1 MVVGGCGF
9 IGSQACRLLAE
20 KNFQVISYDLGSPPE
35 RAQRPGGPEATIQYV
50 TGDILD
56 VEAIADAIRR
66 FGVAGMVHTV
76 AAGNEA
82 QARENPDPAITLNV
96 QGTLKLLEAAR
107 RTQVKKFVYIST
119 AGVYGRRV
127 DRRPIKEDEPITWR
141 GTIYHP
147 SHYMGEILVEMY
159 HEVYGLDTVTLRPL
173 AVYGPSVSSDKRQH
187 LQAKSLFFGSWIL
200 KGLKGEEVEIKGADT
215 QSDITYV
222 KDVAS
227 AVFLAYSI
235 ESSSHRVFNISSGVL
250 VSHRQVAETIGK
262 YLPSARFRFVPGVQE
277 NPLRPTQGPLDIS
290 RAKEDLRFIPQYT
303 LDRGI
308 KEYVGWV
315 KNESAT
321 SEAPA

>member
-9 IGSQACRLLAE
+9 IGSQVCCLLAE
-20 KNFQVISYDLGSPPE
+20 KNFQVISYDLHSPGNDS
-35 RAQRPGGPEATIQYV
+35 RRPGEPGASIEYV
-50 TGDILD
+50 AGDILEGE
-56 VEAIADAIRR
+56 VIADAIRR
-66 FGVAGMVHTV
+66 FGVVGMVHTV

-82 QARENPDPAITLNV
+82 AARDNPGPAITLNV

-107 RTQVKKFVYIST
+107 RTHLKKFVYIST
-119 AGVYGRRV
+119 AGVYGKRA

-173 AVYGPSVSSDKRQH
+173 AVYGPSVSSDKKQH
-187 LQAKSLFFGSWIL
+187 LQGKSLFFGTWIL
-200 KGLKGEEVEIKGADT
+200 KALKGEEVEVKGADT

-222 KDVAS
+222 KDIAD
-227 AVFLAYSI
+227 AIYLAYSM
-235 ESSSHRVFNISSGVL
+235 ENPRHRLFNISSGVL

-262 YLPSARFRFVPGVQE
+262 YLPSAKFGFVPGVQD

-290 RAKEDLRFIPQYT
+290 RAREELHFTPQYD
-303 LDRGI
+303 LDRGV
-308 KEYVGWV
+308 KEYLTWV
-315 KNESAT
+315 KD
-321 SEAPA
+321 